1 MMFLSI
7 IIFFLHVFVVYVDE
21 IHVEMQTNVYI
32 SDNLFKYNNK
42 CLIFIRA
49 RYCKCLLPMCQQS
62 YLYHRKPF
70 EIGLDRPQILQ
81 SVNINR
87 YIEIGW
93 FMFKF

>member
-42 CLIFIRA
+42 CLIFLSEQDTANVYFLCVNSHIYIIENHLKLDWIDR
-49 RYCKCLLPMCQQS
+49 RYCSQ
-62 YLYHRKPF
+62 
-70 EIGLDRPQILQ
+70 
-81 SVNINR
+81 
-87 YIEIGW
+87 
-93 FMFKF
+93 